1 MKTFNKTQKKSFIK
15 EEKFILQ
22 LLIDADACPVIDL
35 ALSISRGYDIKSTLF
50 CDTSHRIERENA
62 ITVMVPKGADSVDF
76 KLVNAINKYD
86 IVITQDYG
94 LAAMCLAKG
103 AFVVDQNGREMSSD
117 NIDQLLAFRYE
128 SAKIRRAGGRT
139 KGPKK
144 RTAQNNLSF
153 EKSFQ
158 QICEKAV
165 STKAK
170 AEN

>member
-1 MKTFNKTQKKSFIK
+1 MRT
-15 EEKFILQ
+15 ILQ

-35 ALSISRGYDIKSTLF
+35 ALSISSRYEIKPILY

-62 ITVMVPKGADSVDF
+62 ITIMVPKGPDSVDF
-76 KLVNAINKYD
+76 KLVNAVTKYD

-103 AFVVDQNGREMSSD
+103 AFVVDQNGREMTPE

-128 SAKIRRAGGRT
+128 SAKFRRAGGRT

-144 RTAQNNLSF
+144 RTEENNLSF
-153 EKSFQ
+153 ERKFQ
-158 QICEKAV
+158 QICERAIMKKREV
-165 STKAK
+165 DTQ
-170 AEN
+170 

>member
-1 MKTFNKTQKKSFIK
+1 MRT
-15 EEKFILQ
+15 ILQ

-35 ALSISRGYDIKSTLF
+35 ALLVSSQYEIKPILF

-62 ITVMVPKGADSVDF
+62 ITIMVPKGPDSADF
-76 KLVNAINKYD
+76 KLVNAVTKFD

-103 AFVVDQNGREMSSD
+103 AFVVDQNGREMTTD

-128 SAKIRRAGGRT
+128 SAKYRRAGGRT

-144 RTAQNNLSF
+144 RTEENNLSF
-153 EKSFQ
+153 KSKFQ
-158 QICEKAV
+158 QICERAIQQKRKV
-165 STKAK
+165 
-170 AEN
+170 ENE

>member
-1 MKTFNKTQKKSFIK
+1 LLRRRIT
-15 EEKFILQ
+15 ILQ

-35 ALSISRGYDIKSTLF
+35 ALSISSRYEIKTILF

-62 ITVMVPKGADSVDF
+62 ITIMVPKGADSVDF

-94 LAAMCLAKG
+94 LAAMCIAKG
-103 AFVVDQNGREMSSD
+103 AFVIDQNGRKMTND

-144 RTAQNNLSF
+144 RTEENNISF
-153 EKSFQ
+153 ANNFR
-158 QICEKAV
+158 QICEQAI
-165 STKAK
+165 STKTK
-170 AEN
+170 GE